1 MPEADFILASQNF
14 NNMKVKKKLGC
25 ILLVDDDPD
34 DNEYHEIILN
44 KLQISEKIDI
54 AVNGVE
60 AIRYLKS
67 EGRTPPELIFLDIN
81 MPKMN
86 GWEFLT
92 EYKDLDIKQK
102 AKVVIMILS
111 TSTNPEYI
119 RKANEIKEVTGY
131 ESKPLDKEMIEKIMV
146 EHFSDHL
153 EG

>member
-1 MPEADFILASQNF
+1 MN
-14 NNMKVKKKLGC
+14 VKKKLGC

-44 KLQISEKIDI
+44 KLQVTAKIDI
-54 AVNGVE
+54 AENGVE

-92 EYKDLDIKQK
+92 EYKNLDIKQK

-119 RKANEIKEVTGY
+119 KKANEIKEVTGY
-131 ESKPLDKEMIEKIMV
+131 ESKPLDKEMIEKIMI

-153 EG
+153 EI